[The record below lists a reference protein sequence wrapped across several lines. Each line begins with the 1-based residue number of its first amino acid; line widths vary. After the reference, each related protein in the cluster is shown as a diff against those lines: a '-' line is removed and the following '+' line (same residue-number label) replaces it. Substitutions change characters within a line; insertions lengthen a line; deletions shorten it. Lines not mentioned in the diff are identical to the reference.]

1 MRTLQRKRKNNQ
13 TGSALVGVLCVM
25 CIFTALALSM
35 LFAAYQVLHHSQ
47 QIMTKEQCHVLAE
60 TFSKELDKEIVML
73 NDSEGIRKYIKD
85 AMTQG
90 SGNTW
95 SGYDK
100 REEEEKNGPAKSE
113 VTKHIEAEMGEETE
127 TKTGTLDIG
136 MYWKKA
142 NGTAPYEN
150 RILVVEVTA
159 RLRGEQYQIVNE
171 YRLQS
176 GSSAEGR
183 TWIWYNCGSARQGG
197 GS

>member
-1 MRTLQRKRKNNQ
+1 MRILQRKNKNSQ

-60 TFSKELDKEIVML
+60 TFSKELDKEIVMPD
-73 NDSEGIRKYIKD
+73 DSEGIRKYIKD
-85 AMTQG
+85 AMTQEGG
-90 SGNTW
+90 SAW

-100 REEEEKNGPAKSE
+100 KENEEGSGPSKAE
-113 VTKHIEAEMGEETE
+113 VTKHIKADMGESTE
-127 TKTGTLDIG
+127 TKAGTLDIG

-142 NGTAPYEN
+142 NGTVPYEN

-159 RLRGEQYQIVNE
+159 KLRGEQYQIVNE

-176 GSSAEGR
+176 GSLAEGKS
-183 TWIWYNCGSARQGG
+183 WIWYNCSSARPGG